1 MKKPETI
8 EQNCQTVVQLKTVLP
23 MADYL
28 SDVNWIITTQRKLVF
43 SLVCQENQ
51 EGVREIEVQPPLDII
66 TSTCHDQGLASLKLA
81 YPSLERPSGTQNI
94 KHKIL
99 YFSSLFQT

>member
-1 MKKPETI
+1 MYPVSLNRFCITALFVKNPETI

-51 EGVREIEVQPPLDII
+51 EGVR
-66 TSTCHDQGLASLKLA
+66 
-81 YPSLERPSGTQNI
+81 
-94 KHKIL
+94 
-99 YFSSLFQT
+99 